1 MRVCKK
7 CARELKADEVGLNL
21 KLIDR
26 SGTEFLCIDCLA
38 AYLKLPR
45 EDLIAMAD
53 RFRKTGCVLFPK
65 KPSSL

>member
-1 MRVCKK
+1 MKSCKECNRK
-7 CARELKADEVGLNL
+7 LKADEVGLGL

-26 SGTEFLCIDCLA
+26 NGKELLCVDCLA
-38 AYLKLPR
+38 AYLRLPR

-65 KPSSL
+65 TPSSL

>member
-26 SGTEFLCIDCLA
+26 SGKEFLCIDCLA